1 MQIAIEELKQLGSR
15 LIADFNKDREP
26 LEEMKQAINYLD
38 CIIKG
43 EASFKDTRATQY
55 FYDEFLG
62 GISKAALESFHFKNK
77 EVILAFL
84 SE

>member
-38 CIIKG
+38 CIIKKEKQALRIQG
-43 EASFKDTRATQY
+43 LLNTFTMNSLEEYQKQLLRVF
-55 FYDEFLG
+55 
-62 GISKAALESFHFKNK
+62 ISRIKK
-77 EVILAFL
+77 
-84 SE
+84 